1 MKSRWPAVCLWL
13 LSGLAWGLAWG
24 QPAPQGGSAVAAV
37 ADALGPE
44 QQRSERERLAQARAA
59 QQARWAEREQ
69 ACSRLF
75 WVNDCLRQAK
85 LEYRQAMS
93 EIERQQTRLEQGI
106 RQQRASELAQR
117 INSRTQERIPERIPQ
132 RIPERIPE
140 RSEPPQER
148 EQRQVGTAEH
158 NAAAERAQIVAAQP
172 MPVQQTVQQQ
182 DQQQEQRQDRRQV
195 QAGERLLKQEQR
207 QEQASARA
215 QRREQSAQ
223 AAQAAQAARLDR
235 YTKRA
240 AASDEAPP

>member
-13 LSGLAWGLAWG
+13 LSGLAWG
-24 QPAPQGGSAVAAV
+24 QPAPQGGAAV
-37 ADALGPE
+37 ALVAAASSPE

-69 ACSRLF
+69 GCSRLF

-93 EIERQQTRLEQGI
+93 EIERQQTRLEHGI

-117 INSRTQERIPERIPQ
+117 INSRTPERTS
-132 RIPERIPE
+132 E

-148 EQRQVGTAEH
+148 EQRQVGAAEH
-158 NAAAERAQIVAAQP
+158 SAAAERAQIVPAQP

-182 DQQQEQRQDRRQV
+182 DQQQEQRKDRRQI

-215 QRREQSAQ
+215 QRREQLAQ
-223 AAQAAQAARLDR
+223 AAQAAQAARLER
-235 YTKRA
+235 HAQRA
-240 AASDEAPP
+240 AVSDEAPP

>member
-1 MKSRWPAVCLWL
+1 MKSRWPAVCLCL

-24 QPAPQGGSAVAAV
+24 QPAPQSGSTVAAV
-37 ADALGPE
+37 ADASSPE

-93 EIERQQTRLEQGI
+93 EIEKQQTRLEQGI
-106 RQQRASELAQR
+106 RQKRASELAQR
-117 INSRTQERIPERIPQ
+117 INSRTQERIPERIP
-132 RIPERIPE
+132 ER
-140 RSEPPQER
+140 REPPQER
-148 EQRQVGTAEH
+148 EQGQVGAAEH
-158 NAAAERAQIVAAQP
+158 NAAAERAQIVTAQP
-172 MPVQQTVQQQ
+172 IPVQQTVQQQ
-182 DQQQEQRQDRRQV
+182 DQQQEQRQDRRQI

-207 QEQASARA
+207 QEQASVRA

-223 AAQAAQAARLDR
+223 AAQAAQAARLER

>member
-24 QPAPQGGSAVAAV
+24 QPAPQSGSTVAAM
-37 ADALGPE
+37 ADASSPE

-93 EIERQQTRLEQGI
+93 EIEKQQTRLEQGI

-117 INSRTQERIPERIPQ
+117 INSRTQERIPQ
-132 RIPERIPE
+132 RIPE

-148 EQRQVGTAEH
+148 EQRQVGAAEH
-158 NAAAERAQIVAAQP
+158 NAAAERAQIVTAQP
-172 MPVQQTVQQQ
+172 IPVQQTVQQQ
-182 DQQQEQRQDRRQV
+182 DQQQEQRQDRRQI

-223 AAQAAQAARLDR
+223 AAQAAQAARLER

>member
-1 MKSRWPAVCLWL
+1 MKSRWPAVCLCL

-24 QPAPQGGSAVAAV
+24 QPAPQSGSTVAAV
-37 ADALGPE
+37 ADASSPE

-93 EIERQQTRLEQGI
+93 EIEKQQTRLEQGI
-106 RQQRASELAQR
+106 RQKRASELAQR
-117 INSRTQERIPERIPQ
+117 INSRTQERIPERV
-132 RIPERIPE
+132 PERIPE

-148 EQRQVGTAEH
+148 EQGQVGAAEH
-158 NAAAERAQIVAAQP
+158 NAAAERAQIVTAQP
-172 MPVQQTVQQQ
+172 IPVQQTVQQQ
-182 DQQQEQRQDRRQV
+182 DQQQEQRQDRRQI

>member
-13 LSGLAWGLAWG
+13 LSGLAWG
-24 QPAPQGGSAVAAV
+24 QSAPQGGAAV
-37 ADALGPE
+37 ALVAAASSPE

-69 ACSRLF
+69 GCSRLF

-93 EIERQQTRLEQGI
+93 EIERQQTRLEHGI

-117 INSRTQERIPERIPQ
+117 INSRTQERTPERT
-132 RIPERIPE
+132 PE

-148 EQRQVGTAEH
+148 EQRHVGAAERS
-158 NAAAERAQIVAAQP
+158 AAAERAQIVPAQP
-172 MPVQQTVQQQ
+172 MPAQQTVQQQ
-182 DQQQEQRQDRRQV
+182 DQQQDQQQEQRKDRRQI

-223 AAQAAQAARLDR
+223 AGQAAQAARLER
-235 YTKRA
+235 YARRA

>member
-13 LSGLAWGLAWG
+13 LSGLAWG
-24 QPAPQGGSAVAAV
+24 QSVPQGGAAV
-37 ADALGPE
+37 ALVAAASSTE
-44 QQRSERERLAQARAA
+44 QQRSERERLAQARAV

-69 ACSRLF
+69 GCSRLF

-93 EIERQQTRLEQGI
+93 EIERQQTRLEHGI

-117 INSRTQERIPERIPQ
+117 INSRTQERTPERT
-132 RIPERIPE
+132 PE

-148 EQRQVGTAEH
+148 EQRHVGAAERS
-158 NAAAERAQIVAAQP
+158 AAAERAQIVPAQP
-172 MPVQQTVQQQ
+172 MPAQQTVQQQ
-182 DQQQEQRQDRRQV
+182 DQQQDQQQEQRKDRRQI
-195 QAGERLLKQEQR
+195 QAVERLLKQEQR

-223 AAQAAQAARLDR
+223 AAQAAQAARLER

>member
-13 LSGLAWGLAWG
+13 LSGLAWG
-24 QPAPQGGSAVAAV
+24 QSVPQGGAPVARVAA
-37 ADALGPE
+37 ASSPE
-44 QQRSERERLAQARAA
+44 QQRSERERLAQARAV

-93 EIERQQTRLEQGI
+93 EIERQQTRLEQGV

-117 INSRTQERIPERIPQ
+117 VNSRTQERTQERTPEHIPQ
-132 RIPERIPE
+132 

-148 EQRQVGTAEH
+148 EQRQVGAAGH
-158 NAAAERAQIVAAQP
+158 NAAAQRAQIVTAQP

-182 DQQQEQRQDRRQV
+182 DQQQDQQEEQRQDRRQI

-207 QEQASARA
+207 QEQANART

-223 AAQAAQAARLDR
+223 AAQAAQAARLER
-235 YTKRA
+235 YAKRA

>member
-1 MKSRWPAVCLWL
+1 MAL
-13 LSGLAWGLAWG
+13 
-24 QPAPQGGSAVAAV
+24 VAGAS
-37 ADALGPE
+37 GPE

-69 ACSRLF
+69 ACGRLF

-85 LEYRQAMS
+85 LEHRQAMS
-93 EIERQQTRLEQGI
+93 DIEKRQTRLEQDI

-117 INSRTQERIPERIPQ
+117 IQSRTQERVTETD
-132 RIPERIPE
+132 
-140 RSEPPQER
+140 QER
-148 EQRQVGTAEH
+148 KDRAQEGEQRQVGASV
-158 NAAAERAQIVAAQP
+158 QDDAAQP
-172 MPVQQTVQQQ
+172 AQLVPAQPRPVQQTVQQQ
-182 DQQQEQRQDRRQV
+182 DQQQEQRQDRRQI

-223 AAQAAQAARLDR
+223 AAQAAQAARLER
-235 YTKRA
+235 HAQRA

>member
-117 INSRTQERIPERIPQ
+117 INSRTQERIPQ
-132 RIPERIPE
+132 RIPEP
-140 RSEPPQER
+140 SEPPQER
-148 EQRQVGTAEH
+148 EQRQVGAAEH

-223 AAQAAQAARLDR
+223 AAQAAQAARLER

>member
-13 LSGLAWGLAWG
+13 LSGLAWG
-24 QPAPQGGSAVAAV
+24 QSAPQGGAAV
-37 ADALGPE
+37 ALVAAASSPE

-93 EIERQQTRLEQGI
+93 EIEKQQTRLEQGI

-117 INSRTQERIPERIPQ
+117 INSRTQERIPERV
-132 RIPERIPE
+132 PE

-148 EQRQVGTAEH
+148 EQRQVGAAEH
-158 NAAAERAQIVAAQP
+158 NAAAERAQIVTAQP

-182 DQQQEQRQDRRQV
+182 DQQQEQRQDRRQI

-207 QEQASARA
+207 QEQAIARA

-235 YTKRA
+235 YTKRT

>member
-13 LSGLAWGLAWG
+13 LSGLAWG
-24 QPAPQGGSAVAAV
+24 QSVPQGGAPVALVAA
-37 ADALGPE
+37 ASSPE
-44 QQRSERERLAQARAA
+44 QQRSERERLAQARAV

-69 ACSRLF
+69 GCSRLF

-93 EIERQQTRLEQGI
+93 EIERQQTRLEHGI

-117 INSRTQERIPERIPQ
+117 INSRTQERTPERT
-132 RIPERIPE
+132 PERG
-140 RSEPPQER
+140 EPPQER
-148 EQRQVGTAEH
+148 EQRQVGAAEH
-158 NAAAERAQIVAAQP
+158 SAAAERAQIVPAQP
-172 MPVQQTVQQQ
+172 MPAQQTVQQQ
-182 DQQQEQRQDRRQV
+182 DQQQEQQQEQRKDRRQI

-223 AAQAAQAARLDR
+223 AAQAAQAARLER

>member
-13 LSGLAWGLAWG
+13 LSGLAWG
-24 QPAPQGGSAVAAV
+24 QSVPQGGAAV
-37 ADALGPE
+37 ALVAAASSTE

-69 ACSRLF
+69 GCSRLF

-93 EIERQQTRLEQGI
+93 EIERQQTRLEHGI

-117 INSRTQERIPERIPQ
+117 INSRTQERTPERT
-132 RIPERIPE
+132 PE

-148 EQRQVGTAEH
+148 EQRHVGAAERS
-158 NAAAERAQIVAAQP
+158 AAAERAQIVPAQP
-172 MPVQQTVQQQ
+172 MPAQQTVQQQ
-182 DQQQEQRQDRRQV
+182 DQQQDQQQEQRKDRRQI
-195 QAGERLLKQEQR
+195 QAVERLLKQEQR

-223 AAQAAQAARLDR
+223 AAQAAQAARLER

>member
-13 LSGLAWGLAWG
+13 LSGLAWG

-37 ADALGPE
+37 ADALSPE
-44 QQRSERERLAQARAA
+44 QQRSERERLALARAA

-69 ACSRLF
+69 ACSSLF

-85 LEYRQAMS
+85 LEYRQTMG
-93 EIERQQTRLEQGI
+93 EIERQQTRLERGI

-117 INSRTQERIPERIPQ
+117 INSRTQERIPERIP
-132 RIPERIPE
+132 ERT
-140 RSEPPQER
+140 EPAQER
-148 EQRQVGTAEH
+148 EQRQVGAAEH
-158 NAAAERAQIVAAQP
+158 NAAAELAQIVTAQP

-182 DQQQEQRQDRRQV
+182 YQQQEQRQDRRQI
-195 QAGERLLKQEQR
+195 QAGERLLKQQQR

-223 AAQAAQAARLDR
+223 AAQAAQAARMER